1 MDGAPPARFH
11 FRRARKSSAV
21 KGEAFLRDGIWQVV
35 CKTIETAN
43 KQRIFQ
49 HLQFRTRNGSSD
61 ALKRTRLRDQH
72 ISDISAQSLDVGGE
86 IEAGRE
92 FLKLRSE
99 EHTSELQ
106 SLMRNSYAVFC

>member
-1 MDGAPPARFH
+1 MLISVLISDVCASELDVALPARFH
-11 FRRARKSSAV
+11 FRRSRKSSAV
-21 KGEAFLRDGIWQVV
+21 KGEALLSDGIWQVV

-49 HLQFRTRNGSSD
+49 HLQFRTRNGSSN

-72 ISDISAQSLDVGGE
+72 ISDISAQPLDVGGE

-92 FLKLRSE
+92 FLKLR
-99 EHTSELQ
+99 H
-106 SLMRNSYAVFC
+106 